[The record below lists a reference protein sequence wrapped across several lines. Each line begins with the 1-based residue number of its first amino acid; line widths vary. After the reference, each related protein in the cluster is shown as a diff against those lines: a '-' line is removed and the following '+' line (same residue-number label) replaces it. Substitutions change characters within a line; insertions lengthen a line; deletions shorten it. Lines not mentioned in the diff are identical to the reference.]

1 MIVSP
6 FSLAEL
12 TRVSSAKVVRLWS
25 GRDPATSLVADDRG
39 STSMTSQIEIVSVDA
54 ENLAKEFAALLA
66 VRG

>member
-25 GRDPATSLVADDRG
+25 GRDPATSLVADGRG
-39 STSMTSQIEIVSVDA
+39 STSMTSQIEIVSVDT
-54 ENLAKEFAALLA
+54 ENLEKDLVALLA